1 MGQKGSVELLNK
13 HPNFTTSSEIVRF
26 WILSLTMAIWLR
38 STKLQLPKY
47 KLQIQLGSFG
57 LQLMEI
63 FIHTDLNNKDIFRK
77 SRGSADFKAG
87 YLAPSRA
94 LKNP

>member
-1 MGQKGSVELLNK
+1 
-13 HPNFTTSSEIVRF
+13 
-26 WILSLTMAIWLR
+26 
-38 STKLQLPKY
+38 
-47 KLQIQLGSFG
+47 
-57 LQLMEI
+57 MEI

-94 LKNP
+94 LETPWIFQYLVSAIFSVLFTLRIVVVWARFQNLW